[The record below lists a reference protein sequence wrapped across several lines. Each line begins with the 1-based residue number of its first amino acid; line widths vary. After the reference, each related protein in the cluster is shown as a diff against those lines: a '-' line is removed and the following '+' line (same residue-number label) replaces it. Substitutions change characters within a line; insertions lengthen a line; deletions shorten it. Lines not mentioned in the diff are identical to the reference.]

1 MLGSIKGMFFVKM
14 EKSRRIKRRI
24 IMWTE
29 FVLLAALLIT
39 GCCIA
44 WKNSYDLMNSEPM
57 TVFYAEE
64 SGGKVHFIIMNKEF
78 YADLPQFA
86 ASDP

>member
-14 EKSRRIKRRI
+14 EKNRRIRRRI

-29 FVLLAALLIT
+29 FVLLSVLLVT

-44 WKNSYDLMNSEPM
+44 WKNSYNLMNSEPM
-57 TVFYAEE
+57 TVFSAEE
-64 SGGKVHFIIMNKEF
+64 SGGKVHIVIMNNDF
-78 YADLPQFA
+78 YADIPKFS
-86 ASDP
+86 AS

>member
-1 MLGSIKGMFFVKM
+1 MLGCIKGLFFVKM

-29 FVLLAALLIT
+29 FVLLSALLVT

-57 TVFYAEE
+57 TVFFAEKN
-64 SGGKVHFIIMNKEF
+64 GGTVHIIIMNNDF
-78 YADLPQFA
+78 YAELPQFSA
-86 ASDP
+86 A

>member
-14 EKSRRIKRRI
+14 EKNRRIRRRI

-29 FVLLAALLIT
+29 FVLLSVLLVT

-57 TVFYAEE
+57 TVFSAEE
-64 SGGKVHFIIMNKEF
+64 SGGKVHIVIMNNDF
-78 YADLPQFA
+78 YADIPKFS
-86 ASDP
+86 AS

>member
-14 EKSRRIKRRI
+14 EKSRRIRRRI

-29 FVLLAALLIT
+29 FVLLSVLLVT

-57 TVFYAEE
+57 TVFSAEE
-64 SGGKVHFIIMNKEF
+64 CGGKVHIVIMNNDF
-78 YADLPQFA
+78 YADIPKFS
-86 ASDP
+86 AS

>member
-1 MLGSIKGMFFVKM
+1 MLGSIKGLFFVKM

-29 FVLLAALLIT
+29 FVMLSALLVT

-57 TVFYAEE
+57 TVFSAEKN
-64 SGGKVHFIIMNKEF
+64 GGTVHIIIMNNDF
-78 YADLPQFA
+78 YAELPQLFG
-86 ASDP
+86 S